1 MKFRFTIGGK
11 REYKPVSDMDPGIYK
26 AGLIHTFKMIPS
38 DLSPAVLLSHSALLN
53 ISYFYMNNIYV
64 IRDYYQREEY
74 FYPPVFT
81 GEYPLSVFE
90 KIYKAGSVI
99 TAVPE
104 EMLPLFKKVYGDS
117 CEISEIPYLDDYIV
131 DNSALYD
138 CVGGEY
144 KSLRQAKNRFFNDNA
159 ACIKDIKDI
168 SPGKIHEF
176 NDKILS
182 EMIKKAPDNAGLK
195 HEKIIFE
202 TLLEMIHNG
211 GKSLDGIAIM
221 VDRDIAGFTIND
233 IIGSYSVAV
242 YAKMDHAYKDI
253 GPALASSDA
262 GHQLDHGIRYC
273 NLMADEGEENLKK
286 SKMLLRPCH
295 ILKKYEIRIK

>member
-1 MKFRFTIGGK
+1 MKFRFNIGCK
-11 REYKPVSDMDPGIYK
+11 REYKPVSNMDLGIYK

-38 DLSPAVLLSHSALLN
+38 DLSPAVLMSHGGLLN
-53 ISYFYMNNIYV
+53 ISYFFINNIFV
-64 IRDYYQREEY
+64 IRDCYRGEEY

-81 GEYPLSVFE
+81 GEYPMSVFE
-90 KIYKAGSVI
+90 KLYKPGSIV

-104 EMLPLFKKVYGDS
+104 DMLPLFKKVYGDS
-117 CEISEIPYLDDYIV
+117 FEISEIPYLDDYIV
-131 DNSALYD
+131 DNRALSG
-138 CVGGEY
+138 CAGGEY
-144 KSLRQAKNRFFNDNA
+144 KSLRQAKNRFFNDND
-159 ACIKDIKDI
+159 ACIKDIKDV
-168 SPGKIHEF
+168 SPCKIHEF

-211 GKSLDGIAIM
+211 GKNLDGIAIM

-233 IIGSYSVAV
+233 IIDSYSVAV
-242 YAKMDHAYKDI
+242 YAKMNHKYKDI

-262 GHQLDHGIRYC
+262 GHQLGQGIRYC

-286 SKMLLRPCH
+286 NKLLLRPCH

>member
-1 MKFRFTIGGK
+1 MKFRFNIGGK
-11 REYKPVSDMDPGIYK
+11 REYKPVTDMDPGIYK

-38 DLSPAVLLSHSALLN
+38 DLSPAVLLSHSGLLN
-53 ISYFYMNNIYV
+53 ISYFFINNIFV
-64 IRDYYQREEY
+64 IRDCYRGEEY

-81 GEYPLSVFE
+81 GEYPLSAFE

-104 EMLPLFKKVYGDS
+104 DMLPLFKSVYGDS
-117 CEISEIPYLDDYIV
+117 CEISEIPYLNDYIV

-176 NDKILS
+176 NDRILS

-202 TLLEMIHNG
+202 TLREMIHNG
-211 GKSLDGIAIM
+211 SKSLDGIAIM
-221 VDRDIAGFTIND
+221 VDRDITGFTIND
-233 IIGSYSVAV
+233 IIGPYSVAV
-242 YAKMDHAYKDI
+242 YAKMDRAYKDI

-262 GHQLDHGIRYC
+262 GHQLDQGIRYC

-286 SKMLLRPCH
+286 SKMLLRPCQ
-295 ILKKYEIRIK
+295 ILKKYEIKIK